1 MQVKPLQPVGNFPPT
16 SLIRRLAAAGYDLFL
31 LIALWMV
38 ATFAYLGVRIAIS
51 GAEQVQQQSES
62 GLLDGDYL
70 LRLVLLT
77 VSLLF
82 YLSFWTL
89 KGQTLGMQVWR
100 IRVEQPDG
108 QSITRKQA
116 VIRFIAAQAAWLCG
130 GLGLLW
136 MLWDKQSR
144 TWQDI
149 ASGTQLVTLP
159 KGTFKN

>member
-1 MQVKPLQPVGNFPPT
+1 MQVKQLNPVGEFPPS
-16 SLIRRLAAAGYDLFL
+16 SLMRRLAAASYDLFL
-31 LIALWMV
+31 LFAIWMV
-38 ATFAYLGVRIAIS
+38 STFAYLGVRILIS
-51 GAEQVQQQSES
+51 GADEVQRQADS
-62 GLLDGDYL
+62 GAMDGDYL
-70 LRLVLLT
+70 LTLVLFI

-100 IRVEQPDG
+100 IRVQQPDG
-108 QSITRKQA
+108 RSITRTQGL
-116 VIRFIAAQAAWLCG
+116 IRFVVAQAAWLCG

-149 ASGTQLVTLP
+149 ASGTQLITLP
-159 KGTFKN
+159 KGTFRK